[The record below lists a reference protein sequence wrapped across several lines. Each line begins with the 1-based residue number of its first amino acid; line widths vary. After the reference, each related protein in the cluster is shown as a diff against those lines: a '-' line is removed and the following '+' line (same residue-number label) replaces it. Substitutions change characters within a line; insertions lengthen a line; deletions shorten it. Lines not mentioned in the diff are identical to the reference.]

1 MFNVAH
7 IHWCLR
13 AAEFWPPL
21 TWPSSLW
28 GGHLER
34 GLRILM
40 ELTQKLFILIWP
52 RDQKGWCQVGYKI
65 WDPCR
70 RLQFHS
76 QPVEPIFCLL
86 APGLTRS
93 QAHDR
98 GLSFLLHQKTPE
110 CFDEQK
116 LVRSVKDKF
125 RSVGRTDG
133 GLQWAVWS
141 QVVTCSGNVFF
152 LSHITLSHGLKEG
165 WGPNYSVI
173 TPHISF

>member
-1 MFNVAH
+1 MFNVGH

-34 GLRILM
+34 GIKMLM

-52 RDQKGWCQVGYKI
+52 RDQKGWCQVSYKI

-93 QAHDR
+93 QAHDT
-98 GLSFLLHQKTPE
+98 GPSFLLHQKTPE

-141 QVVTCSGNVFF
+141 HVVTCSGNVFF
-152 LSHITLSHGLKEG
+152 CRPISHYRTG
-165 WGPNYSVI
+165 
-173 TPHISF
+173 